1 MYNSKDKFVVYSTVC
16 TMSIFIALYPHP
28 SANLR
33 LVYLQRILRK
43 FENEKHYVVSTERI
57 MDVRGNLLLWG
68 HCSDS
73 PELKGQGHDFR
84 IG

>member
-16 TMSIFIALYPHP
+16 TMSIFIALSPHP

-43 FENEKHYVVSTERI
+43 FEKEKHYVVFTERI
-57 MDVRGNLLLWG
+57 VGRQGSPPSLGPLLRL
-68 HCSDS
+68 S
-73 PELKGQGHDFR
+73 R
-84 IG
+84 IKYF